1 MVTNTPEDTRR
12 DQLAFGRTTISVEN
26 DRPAGAR
33 PSVRLTDARPF
44 TITGVSS
51 PPRTTARVIPKGHDV
66 ILKAMQDNAQ
76 IATIVT
82 SGGGELYV
90 GTITGRDKYT
100 ITLMTEH
107 PTDESKKIRRVF
119 YKSAIE
125 QFWGE
130 EVPRAPRE
138 VIREEKV
145 AA

>member
-1 MVTNTPEDTRR
+1 MTTPEQARR
-12 DQLAFGRTTISVEN
+12 DQLAFGRTTIAVDN
-26 DRPAGAR
+26 NTGAIGDRHI
-33 PSVRLTDARPF
+33 SRPF
-44 TITGVSS
+44 AVTVST
-51 PPRTTARVIPKGHDV
+51 PRTAPRVIPKGHDV

-82 SGGGELYV
+82 ASDGEAFV

-100 ITLMTEH
+100 ITLMTDH
-107 PTDESKKIRRVF
+107 PTDKSKKIRRVF

-138 VIREEKV
+138 VIRDEKV